1 MARGLLAWLVHRST
15 SPASG
20 REATPGRR
28 ESAARS
34 IRAVAII
41 PARLASTRL
50 PEKALQDLGGAPL
63 VVRVLERARQ
73 ATALHDV
80 VVATDDE
87 RIAQVVRAADG
98 RALLTRS
105 DHPTGL
111 DRVAEAA
118 RQLRDAGEISSR
130 DVVLD
135 VQGDEPFLSPAG
147 IDRLVALFEDPEV
160 RVGTLAAPF
169 TVAEEARDPNRV
181 KVVVDARGR
190 ALYFS
195 RAPIPY
201 GLGPGHSP
209 LLHLGLYAFRLD
221 ALLELAGMPP
231 CVLEQAERLEQL
243 RALWNGIPITVATG
257 DYHSW
262 GVDTPEDLDRARR
275 VWVERRNSR

>member
-1 MARGLLAWLVHRST
+1 VG
-15 SPASG
+15 
-20 REATPGRR
+20 
-28 ESAARS
+28 
-34 IRAVAII
+34 II

-63 VVRVLERARQ
+63 VVRVLERAKQ
-73 ATALHDV
+73 ASALRDV

-87 RIAQVVRAADG
+87 RIVRAVRAAGG

-118 RQLRDAGEISSR
+118 TQLRDAGELSPR

-169 TVAEEARDPNRV
+169 AAAEEARDPDRV

-195 RAPIPY
+195 RSLIPH
-201 GLGPGHSP
+201 GLGTGLLP
-209 LLHLGLYAFRLD
+209 LLHVGLYAFRLD
-221 ALLELAGMPP
+221 TLLELAELPP
-231 CVLEQAERLEQL
+231 CALEQAERLEQL
-243 RALWNGIPITVATG
+243 RALWNGIPIYVATG

-262 GVDTPEDLDRARR
+262 GIDTPDDLDRARR
-275 VWVERRNSR
+275 VWVERRNTR